1 MADFLVSEE
10 NGRAMKVPAKTFTEI
25 GKVRPLL
32 NETSWEII
40 KLLAQKP
47 HYAAELAKKLN
58 LHEQKVYYYI
68 KRLKAAD
75 LIEIAKTEEKHGALA
90 KYFRS
95 RYSSIC
101 LLPLRVMG
109 KPESAAGFRAGKIP
123 KSLAEFFDPFIKD
136 GKLDAVIVVGS
147 PDQHGEYK
155 ARARD
160 SHLAVDLAAF
170 LGALCTEIEYPL
182 TKLDTNIASLAELD
196 RNAII
201 LGGPITN
208 KLAGEINERLPIK
221 FVPSGGHWL
230 IRSELSGREYVED
243 SIGFIVKVPHP
254 HFADKS
260 VMVIAGKRNAG
271 TKAVITALVRKTNSI
286 ILGNKFNN
294 SAYGKVVEGLDLDGD
309 GVIDEAEILE

>member
-1 MADFLVSEE
+1 MAEFLVSEKD
-10 NGRAMKVPAKTFTEI
+10 GKVMKVPTKTFTEI
-25 GKVRPLL
+25 GKIRPLL
-32 NETSWEII
+32 SETSWEIM

-68 KRLKAAD
+68 KRLKTAG

-95 RYSSIC
+95 KYSSLC
-101 LLPLRVMG
+101 LLPRREMG
-109 KPESAAGFRAGKIP
+109 KAESTVGFRAGKMP
-123 KSLAEFFDPFIKD
+123 KSFVEFFEPFIKE
-136 GKLDAVIVVGS
+136 GKLGATIVVGS

-182 TKLDTNIASLAELD
+182 TKLDTNIASLKELD
-196 RNAII
+196 ANIII

-208 KLAGEINERLPIK
+208 KLAEEINDRLPVK

-243 SIGFIVKVPHP
+243 SVGFIAKVPHP
-254 HFADKS
+254 YFADKS
-260 VMVIAGKRNAG
+260 IMIIAGKRNAG

-286 ILGNKFNN
+286 ISANKFDD
-294 SAYGKVVEGLDLDGD
+294 SAYAKVVEGLDLDGD
-309 GVIDEAEILE
+309 GAIDEAEILE

>member
-109 KPESAAGFRAGKIP
+109 TTLALTAGLALLADLLFLPALLRTLGRA
-123 KSLAEFFDPFIKD
+123 
-136 GKLDAVIVVGS
+136 
-147 PDQHGEYK
+147 
-155 ARARD
+155 
-160 SHLAVDLAAF
+160 
-170 LGALCTEIEYPL
+170 
-182 TKLDTNIASLAELD
+182 
-196 RNAII
+196 
-201 LGGPITN
+201 
-208 KLAGEINERLPIK
+208 
-221 FVPSGGHWL
+221 
-230 IRSELSGREYVED
+230 
-243 SIGFIVKVPHP
+243 
-254 HFADKS
+254 
-260 VMVIAGKRNAG
+260 
-271 TKAVITALVRKTNSI
+271 
-286 ILGNKFNN
+286 
-294 SAYGKVVEGLDLDGD
+294 
-309 GVIDEAEILE
+309 